1 MSPTLTIFTPTYN
14 RADLLTRGYQ
24 ALKQQKCKDFEWLI
38 VDDGST
44 DNTRDVVC
52 GFQEQDNGFEIKY
65 IYKENGGLHTGYN
78 CAIAH
83 ADTELCMCVDS
94 DDWIAENAVERILML
109 WGQVKRDDCAGIVAQ
124 DIDPDGNPTCV
135 IDGSGYINLNAYDV
149 THRWAG
155 DRKLVIRTELYKAVA
170 PMPSFP
176 GEKNFNPQYMH
187 YKIAQDYT
195 FYVLN
200 EPICIVDYQDTG
212 MSAGI
217 YKQFLNSPN
226 SFAEFRRM
234 QMTMRPN
241 NWKFIIKSA
250 IHYDSSCILAGKYS
264 EIATKSPR
272 KVLTML
278 VMPIG
283 YALSRYIQHKAE
295 LKHE

>member
-1 MSPTLTIFTPTYN
+1 MSPMLTIFTPTYN
-14 RADLLTRGYQ
+14 RADLLARGYQ
-24 ALKQQKCKDFEWLI
+24 ALKQQKCKDFVWLI

-44 DNTRDVVC
+44 DNTRDVVR
-52 GFQEQDNGFEIKY
+52 GFQEQDNGFKIKY

-83 ADTELCMCVDS
+83 ADTELSMCIDS
-94 DDWIAENAVERILML
+94 DDWIADNAVERVITL
-109 WGQVKRDDCAGIVAQ
+109 WKQIKRDDCAGIVAL
-124 DIDPDGNPTCV
+124 DADPEGKPICV
-135 IDGSGYINLNAYDV
+135 INGNGYINLNAYDV
-149 THRWAG
+149 SHRWAG

-187 YKIAQDYT
+187 YKIAQDHN

-200 EPICIVDYQDTG
+200 EPICIVDYQISG

-217 YKQFLNSPN
+217 YNQFINSPN

-241 NWKFIIKSA
+241 NWKFIVKSA
-250 IHYDSSCILAGKYS
+250 IHYDASCILAGKPS
-264 EIATKSPR
+264 EMITKSP
-272 KVLTML
+272 KKFLTML
-278 VMPIG
+278 MAPAG
-283 YALSRYIQHKAE
+283 FLLSWHIRCKVKQ
-295 LKHE
+295 

>member
-1 MSPTLTIFTPTYN
+1 MAPTLTIFTPTYN
-14 RADLLTRGYQ
+14 RAELLSRGYRALTR
-24 ALKQQKCKDFEWLI
+24 QKCKDFVWMI

-44 DNTRDVVC
+44 DDTEAVVRE
-52 GFQEQDNGFEIKY
+52 FQAQDNGFEIKY

-78 CAIAH
+78 CAIEN
-83 ADTELCMCVDS
+83 ADTEFCMCIDS
-94 DDWIAENAVERILML
+94 DDWIAENAVERILTL
-109 WGQVKRDDCAGIVAQ
+109 WKQVEREDCAGIVAQ
-124 DIDPDGNPTCV
+124 DADPEGKPTCV

-149 THRWAG
+149 NHRWAG

-200 EPICIVDYQDTG
+200 EPICIVDYQPTG

-226 SFAEFRRM
+226 SFAEFRRV

-241 NWKFIIKSA
+241 NWKFVVKSA
-250 IHYDSSCILAGKYS
+250 IHYDSSCILAGKPL
-264 EIATKSPR
+264 EIVTKSP
-272 KVLTML
+272 KKLLTTLMAPVGFL
-278 VMPIG
+278 
-283 YALSRYIQHKAE
+283 LSCYIRYKTKQ
-295 LKHE
+295 